1 MIKSTTK
8 KKVKKASSKK
18 ANPKSWIRHADLRPK
33 GGSPDRTSSKDSE
46 KIISNQEYYAKLH
59 RLAEDIQWEKRNE
72 YPIHGYPWHRALED
86 ASEILAKKKQN
97 PSKKCRVIK
106 VRRKISMGKG
116 KRPRILQVRRK
127 VCNPEI
133 KGHGFVHN
141 TPISPK
147 KRTEFLNDLNN
158 LETKKVKLFSGKP
171 LSESNLKSPEL
182 VISGILYETATDYR
196 GRGFEV
202 SGDLHEVY
210 FDLDDIIIIKGK
222 NIYLNNLS
230 PDGVVWKKRLR
241 F

>member
-133 KGHGFVHN
+133 DQN
-141 TPISPK
+141 TILEK
-147 KRTEFLNDLNN
+147 LKDLKN
-158 LETKKVKLFSGKP
+158 KKVEIFSGIP
-171 LSESNLKSPEL
+171 LSKSSVKTSSKLSFTGKLKTKNSETYYVES
-182 VISGILYETATDYR
+182 
-196 GRGFEV
+196 
-202 SGDLHEVY
+202 
-210 FDLDDIIIIKGK
+210 DDFNYIYDFYSKDVGMIKGNK
-222 NIYLNNLS
+222 IYL
-230 PDGVVWKKRLR
+230 VYT

>member
-18 ANPKSWIRHADLRPK
+18 ANPGKDWIRHADLRPK

-127 VCNPEI
+127 VCNPR
-133 KGHGFVHN
+133 N
-141 TPISPK
+141 SISDRRK
-147 KRTEFLNDLNN
+147 QLDDLEN
-158 LETKKVKLFSGKP
+158 KKVKIYSGLP
-171 LSESNLKSPEL
+171 LSKAIPKTPGTAEL
-182 VISGILYETATDYR
+182 IWTGKLQGRTSEIYSVLTDFHSYEFYFDDVAMIDGNKIYLSYET
-196 GRGFEV
+196 
-202 SGDLHEVY
+202 
-210 FDLDDIIIIKGK
+210 
-222 NIYLNNLS
+222 
-230 PDGVVWKKRLR
+230 P
-241 F
+241 

>member
-127 VCNPEI
+127 VCNPS
-133 KGHGFVHN
+133 K
-141 TPISPK
+141 
-147 KRTEFLNDLNN
+147 D
-158 LETKKVKLFSGKP
+158 LETKLNKL
-171 LSESNLKSPEL
+171 LHTQVVL
-182 VISGILYETATDYR
+182 VTSDGIRKRGILT
-196 GRGFEV
+196 
-202 SGDLHEVY
+202 
-210 FDLDDIIIIKGK
+210 DLDGPFMSAITDFEIVSKDGK
-222 NIYLNNLS
+222 RSLFEFSLSSVNKIVGNTIYLEKYTS
-230 PDGVVWKKRLR
+230 
-241 F
+241 

>member
-127 VCNPEI
+127 VCNPKEW
-133 KGHGFVHN
+133 KDHGHYYKTMTYGKLP
-141 TPISPK
+141 TRK
-147 KRTEFLNDLNN
+147 EFDKAFDNFEEQVSDIHFKVRND
-158 LETKKVKLFSGKP
+158 KLFGNHDFSRNELWNTLK
-171 LSESNLKSPEL
+171 LSIKKGSEEMLSFANDVLE
-182 VISGILYETATDYR
+182 IL
-196 GRGFEV
+196 GFEWV
-202 SGDLHEVY
+202 
-210 FDLDDIIIIKGK
+210 
-222 NIYLNNLS
+222 
-230 PDGVVWKKRLR
+230 
-241 F
+241 

>member
-127 VCNPEI
+127 VCNPSYKNKTEYNSN
-133 KGHGFVHN
+133 KAYKDGFD
-141 TPISPK
+141 IGFDYG
-147 KRTEFLNDLNN
+147 EFRGKNPY
-158 LETKKVKLFSGKP
+158 ERGSQKWRSFMSG
-171 LSESNLKSPEL
+171 LSDGTS
-182 VISGILYETATDYR
+182 SG
-196 GRGFEV
+196 GW
-202 SGDLHEVY
+202 
-210 FDLDDIIIIKGK
+210 DII
-222 NIYLNNLS
+222 N
-230 PDGVVWKKRLR
+230 DGS
-241 F
+241 

>member
-18 ANPKSWIRHADLRPK
+18 TNPGKDWIRHADLRPK
-33 GGSPDRTSSKDSE
+33 GGGRNSDEHKYSDE
-46 KIISNQEYYAKLH
+46 KSNQEYYAKLH
-59 RLAEDIQWEKRNE
+59 KLAEDIQWKKRDE
-72 YPIHGYPWHRALED
+72 YPIHGYPWQRALED

-133 KGHGFVHN
+133 DQN
-141 TPISPK
+141 TILEK
-147 KRTEFLNDLNN
+147 LKDLKN
-158 LETKKVKLFSGKP
+158 KKVEIFSGIP
-171 LSESNLKSPEL
+171 LSKSSVKTSSKLSFTGKLKTKNSETYYVES
-182 VISGILYETATDYR
+182 
-196 GRGFEV
+196 
-202 SGDLHEVY
+202 
-210 FDLDDIIIIKGK
+210 DDFNHIYDFYSKDVGMIKGNK
-222 NIYLNNLS
+222 IYL
-230 PDGVVWKKRLR
+230 VYT